1 MYNLKAV
8 VYWAWSRDCT
18 LNEGR
23 RSERRRA
30 AVRPTDPADA
40 RRHRPG
46 RLHDPSSDDEFNG
59 RIARKTKEPQDG
71 RDRGRRSDEG
81 DQVSVIAQ
89 HHQTGP
95 VVSIVTSFP
104 GTRWLDV
111 EICVSNDVSQSST
124 EQVADDSSVAA
135 GERKTKGTTGDK
147 GRTDIPFQ
155 TCRRD
160 LSAGQTKR
168 KDSTGRSQRC
178 VVNFDLV
185 LALRPQ
191 TQGNKSDGFLQ
202 AAELRRAGRRTVSRH
217 HATSSSLTTQILSR
231 CLRCLCRYDSVWTV

>member
-1 MYNLKAV
+1 MYNFIRQ
-8 VYWAWSRDCT
+8 SSIGHGCT
-18 LNEGR
+18 LNKGR

-30 AVRPTDPADA
+30 VVRPNDPADA
-40 RRHRPG
+40 MRHGPG
-46 RLHDPSSDDEFNG
+46 RPHDPSSDDEPNG
-59 RIARKTKEPQDG
+59 RSARKTKELQDG
-71 RDRGRRSDEG
+71 RGRRSDEG

-111 EICVSNDVSQSST
+111 EICVSNDVSQSSA

-135 GERKTKGTTGDK
+135 RERKPKGTTGDR

-168 KDSTGRSQRC
+168 KNTTGRSQRC
-178 VVNFDLV
+178 MVNFDLV

-191 TQGNKSDGFLQ
+191 RKAIKSDGFLPT
-202 AAELRRAGRRTVSRH
+202 AELRRAGRRTVSRH